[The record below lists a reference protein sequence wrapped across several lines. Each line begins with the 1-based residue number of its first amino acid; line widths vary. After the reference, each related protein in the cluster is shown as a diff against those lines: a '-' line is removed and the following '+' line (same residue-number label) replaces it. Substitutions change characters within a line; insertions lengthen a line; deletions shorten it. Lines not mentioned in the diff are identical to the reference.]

1 MRLIRHV
8 GGDRV
13 CLAEGASPAKLT
25 PSQTPLT
32 STTSLAPHGS
42 GLCVLW
48 VIVKERARRVDRCGE
63 GFLRGLV
70 YFNERRSM
78 GPRRS

>member
-63 GFLRGLV
+63 GFFEGVGL
-70 YFNERRSM
+70 FQQKA
-78 GPRRS
+78 